1 MVLWTAMLVLTDRAT
16 HGTYHRVNLFSKKL
30 TYSHEPAS
38 AQSIW
43 VCYQKSKSI
52 FV

>member
-1 MVLWTAMLVLTDRAT
+1 MVLWTALLVLTDRAT

-30 TYSHEPAS
+30 TYSHEPVN